1 MRRFF
6 PGTWTTLAL
15 LLVLGGRP
23 ARAQFDMIFG
33 WPGQNQQSPGDFLN
47 DRALQNAATARTAQ
61 QGGGNGGIHLNS
73 GTMYWDNLRDPAFQ
87 ERFGSADRAPLS
99 RRSTTSA
106 NRPATTLASTAP
118 VIRPAPTSPAAAAAP
133 AAVAYP
139 SIMLDAFFD
148 SLGRFRWPADAD
160 ATGDLAPKRERAEL
174 EVVAALREWQAS
186 RVTRLQTAATA
197 RQALLEYGQPN
208 LQRLRETTS
217 PQVAETFHVFLLAL
231 YKGLEQATIP
241 PAPPIP

>member
-1 MRRFF
+1 MRRLF
-6 PGTWTTLAL
+6 PGLWTTLTL

-23 ARAQFDMIFG
+23 ARGQFGLIVG
-33 WPGQNQQSPGDFLN
+33 WPGQNQQSSENFLN
-47 DRALQNAATARTAQ
+47 DRALQNAASARTAQ

-73 GTMYWDNLRDPAFQ
+73 GTMYWDHLRDPAFQ
-87 ERFGSADRAPLS
+87 ERYGSADRAPLS
-99 RRSTTSA
+99 RRTTSPLNRVA
-106 NRPATTLASTAP
+106 TAPASRPAQAPAQTAP
-118 VIRPAPTSPAAAAAP
+118 
-133 AAVAYP
+133 AYQ

-160 ATGDLAPKRERAEL
+160 ATGDLAPKRERAEA

-197 RQALLEYGQPN
+197 RQALLEYGQPS

-241 PAPPIP
+241 PAPPVP